1 MAENNQTQTEQ
12 LLENEAVQEFLK
24 LLMKNRPEEGQD
36 FSVLLWQIEGMGRQL
51 DAALRELNEVKTQL
65 TGMQET
71 QEKRFVDRVTQTVE
85 GKIHTIQERMAE
97 MKKRIIEGA
106 KKAVA
111 GFKRAGVK
119 ALDKVVS
126 ALSIKKALEQTH
138 KDLTESIS
146 DIKQSI
152 GKIET
157 IGQELRSVGGH
168 IKNVGRVMTGKEQQK
183 IDGGKEGRFQSA
195 VLSPLRLQKNILTK
209 LNNLTLSAIGSVER
223 LEQAAG
229 REKEEAVPE
238 IGHMEQKETALDHKK
253 EAEVAELS
261 RENQPKKE
269 KEKISLLKEL
279 QEGKEQ
285 AAAARTDPNSTKER
299 KIQEAAL

>member
-1 MAENNQTQTEQ
+1 MAKNNQTQTGQ
-12 LLENEAVQEFLK
+12 LLENESVQEFLK

-51 DAALRELNEVKTQL
+51 DAALQELNEVKTQL
-65 TGMQET
+65 AGMQET

-111 GFKRAGVK
+111 GFKRVGVK

-126 ALSIKKALEQTH
+126 ALGIKKALEQTH

-183 IDGGKEGRFQSA
+183 IDGGKEGHFQSA

-209 LNNLTLSAIGSVER
+209 FNNLTLSAIGSVER

-229 REKEEAVPE
+229 HTREDTLPEAGQEEPE
-238 IGHMEQKETALDHKK
+238 EH
-253 EAEVAELS
+253 
-261 RENQPKKE
+261 P
-269 KEKISLLKEL
+269 
-279 QEGKEQ
+279 
-285 AAAARTDPNSTKER
+285 
-299 KIQEAAL
+299 

>member
-1 MAENNQTQTEQ
+1 MAKNNQTQTGQ

-65 TGMQET
+65 AGMQET

-126 ALSIKKALEQTH
+126 ALNIKKH
-138 KDLTESIS
+138 W
-146 DIKQSI
+146 
-152 GKIET
+152 
-157 IGQELRSVGGH
+157 
-168 IKNVGRVMTGKEQQK
+168 
-183 IDGGKEGRFQSA
+183 
-195 VLSPLRLQKNILTK
+195 
-209 LNNLTLSAIGSVER
+209 
-223 LEQAAG
+223 
-229 REKEEAVPE
+229 
-238 IGHMEQKETALDHKK
+238 
-253 EAEVAELS
+253 S
-261 RENQPKKE
+261 RRT
-269 KEKISLLKEL
+269 KISQSPFL
-279 QEGKEQ
+279 
-285 AAAARTDPNSTKER
+285 
-299 KIQEAAL
+299 I

>member
-24 LLMKNRPEEGQD
+24 LLMKNRPEEGHD

-51 DAALRELNEVKTQL
+51 DAALQELNEVKTQL
-65 TGMQET
+65 AGMQET
-71 QEKRFVDRVTQTVE
+71 QEKRFVDRVTQSVE

-126 ALSIKKALEQTH
+126 ALGIKKALEQTH

-195 VLSPLRLQKNILTK
+195 VLSPLRLQKNFLTK

-223 LEQAAG
+223 LEQ
-229 REKEEAVPE
+229 
-238 IGHMEQKETALDHKK
+238 KETALENKK
-253 EAEVAELS
+253 EVEITELS

-285 AAAARTDPNSTKER
+285 AASRTDSNSTKER